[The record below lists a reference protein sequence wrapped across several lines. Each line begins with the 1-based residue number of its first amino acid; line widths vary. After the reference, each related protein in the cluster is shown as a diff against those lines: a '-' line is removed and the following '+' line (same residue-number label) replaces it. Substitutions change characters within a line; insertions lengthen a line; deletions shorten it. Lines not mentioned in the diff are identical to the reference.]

1 MGAAWRNCLGGSSDV
16 KELIPE
22 FYYLP
27 EFLAN
32 TDGHHLGVRQVEKP
46 CLLAPNPSLNILRVA
61 HSDTLYVWS
70 NHS

>member
-32 TDGHHLGVRQVEKP
+32 TDGHHLGVRQVRNLALP
-46 CLLAPNPSLNILRVA
+46 RIRLCLLHVLHRLRRCM
-61 HSDTLYVWS
+61 
-70 NHS
+70 